1 MCSEHSPGTSEACSS
16 SPLSLRS
23 APRLR
28 SISASSAHSRSRC
41 RAACSATRSVF
52 KGVSLENLEALLHG
66 FSIALTG
73 YHLLLMLAG
82 VLMGILVGVLPGLGA
97 PNGVSLL
104 LPLTFGMQ
112 PVSAIILLSSMYWG
126 ALVGGPAPP
135 ILSNIPGEPSSVAT
149 TFDGY
154 PMARDGRP
162 STALA
167 TAFGSASFGALVGVI
182 LITFLASGVAQV
194 ALAFGPA
201 EYFAVYFLAFASFVG
216 MGGAAP
222 IKTVVALTIG
232 FAIAAIGIDTVSGSV
247 RLTMGID
254 ELVKGVNF
262 VVAVMGLFG
271 IGELLIAVE
280 DEFHIKA
287 ISSKVEWREVFRTLF
302 GLPRYGWVLLR
313 SAAIGCWMGITPGGP
328 TAASFMSYG
337 IAKRFSSRRANFGK
351 GEPEGIIAPETA
363 DHAAGTSAL
372 LPMLSLGIPGSA
384 TAAVMMGGLMIWG
397 LNPGP
402 MLFIEQKDFVWG
414 LIASMYLG
422 NIVAVIL
429 VLLTVPIFAALMRV
443 PFFVIA
449 PLIVII
455 CTVGAYSVSNSYL
468 DVILMMGFGV
478 LGYLFKK
485 LHYPLAPLVLAIV
498 IGDKAEDAFRQSML
512 MSRGS
517 LGIFFGNALVT
528 TLVFMG
534 VALLVL
540 PVIWQTS
547 GQMRARLP
555 LRP

>member
-1 MCSEHSPGTSEACSS
+1 
-16 SPLSLRS
+16 
-23 APRLR
+23 
-28 SISASSAHSRSRC
+28 
-41 RAACSATRSVF
+41 V
-52 KGVSLENLEALLHG
+52 ENVEALLHG
-66 FSIALTG
+66 FTIAVTFNHIAL
-73 YHLLLMLAG
+73 MLIG
-82 VLMGILVGVLPGLGA
+82 VLLGILVGVLPGLGA

-126 ALVGGPAPP
+126 ALFGGSVTS
-135 ILSNIPGEPSSVAT
+135 ILFNIPGEPSSVAT

-162 STALA
+162 TTALA
-167 TAFGSASFGALVGVI
+167 TAFGSAAFGALVGVV
-182 LITFLASGVAQV
+182 LITLLASWVAKV
-194 ALAFGPA
+194 ALAFGPP

-216 MGGAAP
+216 MGGSP
-222 IKTVVALTIG
+222 PVKTLVSLAIG
-232 FAIAAIGIDTVSGSV
+232 FTIAAIGIDTVSGSV
-247 RLTMGID
+247 RLTFGVD
-254 ELVKGVNF
+254 ELVKGISF

-271 IGELLIAVE
+271 IGELMIAVE
-280 DEFHIKA
+280 EELHVKA
-287 ISSKVEWREVFRTLF
+287 VSSKVDWREVVRTIA
-302 GLPRYGWVLLR
+302 GLPRHWWALLR

-337 IAKRFSSRRANFGK
+337 IAKRFSPRRAHFGK

-414 LIASMYLG
+414 LIASMYVG
-422 NIVAVIL
+422 NIVAVIM
-429 VLLTVPIFAALMRV
+429 VLATVPIFAALMRV
-443 PFFVIA
+443 PFFIIA
-449 PLIVII
+449 PLIFII
-455 CTVGAYSVSNSYL
+455 CVVGAYSVSNSYL
-468 DVILMMGFGV
+468 DVLLMMGFGV

-498 IGDKAEDAFRQSML
+498 IGDKAEDAFRQAML

-517 LGIFFGNALVT
+517 LGIFFDNGLVA
-528 TLVFMG
+528 TLVILG
-534 VALLVL
+534 IVLLL
-540 PVIWQTS
+540 
-547 GQMRARLP
+547 LP
-555 LRP
+555 LILQLLGMRRRPAPVEE

>member
-1 MCSEHSPGTSEACSS
+1 M
-16 SPLSLRS
+16 
-23 APRLR
+23 
-28 SISASSAHSRSRC
+28 
-41 RAACSATRSVF
+41 
-52 KGVSLENLEALLHG
+52 ENLEQLLHG
-66 FSIALTG
+66 FTIAVTVP
-73 YHLLLMLAG
+73 HLILMVIG
-82 VLMGILVGVLPGLGA
+82 VLLGILVGVLPGLGA

-126 ALVGGPAPP
+126 ALFGGSLTS
-135 ILSNIPGEPSSVAT
+135 ILFNIPGEPSSVAT

-162 STALA
+162 TTALA
-167 TAFGSASFGALVGVI
+167 TAFGSAAFGALVGVI
-182 LITFLASGVAQV
+182 LITFLASWVAQA
-194 ALAFGPA
+194 ALAFGPP

-216 MGGAAP
+216 MGGSPP
-222 IKTVVALTIG
+222 IKTVVALAIG

-247 RLTMGID
+247 RLTMGVD

-271 IGELLIAVE
+271 IGELLVAVE
-280 DEFHIKA
+280 EEFHA
-287 ISSKVEWREVFRTLF
+287 RAVSSKIEWREVFRAI
-302 GLPRYGWVLLR
+302 GRLPRHSVALLR

-337 IAKRFSSRRANFGK
+337 IARRFSRRGRYFGN

-372 LPMLSLGIPGSA
+372 LPMLALGIPGSA

-422 NIVAVIL
+422 NVVAVIL

-443 PFFVIA
+443 PFFIIA

-468 DVILMMGFGV
+468 DVVLMMGFGIV
-478 LGYLFKK
+478 GYLFKK
-485 LHYPLAPLVLAIV
+485 LHYPLAPMVLAIV

-512 MSRGS
+512 MSKGS
-517 LGIFFGNALVT
+517 LAIFFSNTLVT
-528 TLVFMG
+528 TLVLLG
-534 VALLVL
+534 AALIVL
-540 PVIWQTS
+540 PLVWQTI
-547 GQMRARLP
+547 GKMTARSP
-555 LRP
+555 LTR

>member
-1 MCSEHSPGTSEACSS
+1 
-16 SPLSLRS
+16 
-23 APRLR
+23 
-28 SISASSAHSRSRC
+28 
-41 RAACSATRSVF
+41 
-52 KGVSLENLEALLHG
+52 LENLEALLHG
-66 FSIALTG
+66 FTIALSG
-73 YHLLLMLAG
+73 NHIFLMLIG
-82 VLMGILVGVLPGLGA
+82 VLLGILVGVLPGLGA

-112 PVSAIILLSSMYWG
+112 PVSAIILLSCMYWG
-126 ALVGGPAPP
+126 ALFGGSVTS
-135 ILSNIPGEPSSVAT
+135 ILFNIPGEPSSVAT

-162 STALA
+162 TTALA
-167 TAFGSASFGALVGVI
+167 TAFGSAAFGAL
-182 LITFLASGVAQV
+182 ASWVAKV
-194 ALAFGPA
+194 ALAFGPP

-216 MGGAAP
+216 MGGAP
-222 IKTVVALTIG
+222 PMKTLVSLAIG
-232 FAIAAIGIDTVSGSV
+232 FALAAVGIDTVSGSV

-254 ELVKGVNF
+254 ELVKGVSF

-271 IGELLIAVE
+271 IGELLVAVE
-280 DEFHIKA
+280 DEFHVKA
-287 ISSKVEWREVFRTLF
+287 ISSRIEWREVFRTLA

-337 IAKRFSSRRANFGK
+337 IAKRLSSRHANFGK

-402 MLFIEQKDFVWG
+402 MLFVEQKDFVWG

-422 NIVAVIL
+422 NVVAVVM
-429 VLLTVPIFAALMRV
+429 VLLTVPLFAALMRV
-443 PFFVIA
+443 PFFIIA

-468 DVILMMGFGV
+468 DVVLMMGFGV
-478 LGYLFKK
+478 IGYLFKK
-485 LHYPLAPLVLAIV
+485 LHYPVAPMVLAIV

-528 TLVFMG
+528 TLVLLG

-540 PVIWQTS
+540 PVIWQAI
-547 GQMRARLP
+547 GKMKARPRLEP
-555 LRP
+555 